1 MNDELKKE
9 VGSLQDAMSTQ
20 AEKNPLPKG
29 FVTVTKI
36 INAGKPSVTIV
47 NTNNGKEYECP
58 LYAYSAVR
66 TALNELV

>member
-29 FVTVTKI
+29 FVTVTKT
-36 INAGKPSVTIV
+36 GKPSVTIV

>member
-1 MNDELKKE
+1 MNKELKKE

-29 FVTVTKI
+29 FMTVAKK
-36 INAGKPSVTIV
+36 GSPMFTIV
-47 NTNNGKEYECP
+47 NTNNGKEHECP